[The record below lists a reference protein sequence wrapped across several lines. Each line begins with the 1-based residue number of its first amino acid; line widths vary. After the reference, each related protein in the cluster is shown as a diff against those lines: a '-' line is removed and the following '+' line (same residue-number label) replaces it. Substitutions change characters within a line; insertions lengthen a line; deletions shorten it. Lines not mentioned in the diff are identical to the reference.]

1 MAERLSV
8 RGRLI
13 GFLGI
18 VALTASAIV
27 GARSLPGHAASEYP
41 SVTDARLTD
50 AAKDDGWLM
59 YRRTW
64 DSQGFSPIDQI
75 NASNVSGLKTVF
87 TYDTGLKQ
95 GHEAPPIVNG
105 RFMYV
110 TTPLDHLIAM
120 DAVTGKVLWKYVH
133 T

>member
-1 MAERLSV
+1 MIERLSR
-8 RGRLI
+8 RGRVF

-18 VALTASAIV
+18 VALAASAVV
-27 GARSLPGHAASEYP
+27 GARSMPSRAASAYP
-41 SVTDARLTD
+41 SVTDERLT
-50 AAKDDGWLM
+50 AASTDDGWLM

-64 DSQGFSPIDQI
+64 DSQGFSPMDQI
-75 NASNVSGLKTVF
+75 TASNVAGLKPVF

-95 GHEAPPIVNG
+95 GHEAAPIVNG

-120 DAVTGKVLWKYVH
+120 
-133 T
+133 